1 MTDLYIIGG
10 KTKMTDL
17 EKLRMIKNSVNRN
30 VEFWLTGYTDSLNT
44 SFADN
49 SFAFK
54 DELVDLLLDTAIKY
68 LEKKNEKKINNS
80 GR

>member
-1 MTDLYIIGG
+1 
-10 KTKMTDL
+10 MTDL

-44 SFADN
+44 SFVDK

>member
-1 MTDLYIIGG
+1 
-10 KTKMTDL
+10 MTDL
-17 EKLRMIKNSVNRN
+17 EKLRTIKNSVNRN

-44 SFADN
+44 TFADN

-68 LEKKNEKKINNS
+68 LENKNANNNNS
-80 GR
+80 

>member
-1 MTDLYIIGG
+1 MTELYITGG

-17 EKLRMIKNSVNRN
+17 DKLRMIKNSVNRN

-68 LEKKNEKKINNS
+68 LDDKNANNNNS
-80 GR
+80 